1 MQIDRLISS
10 RNEQLANGGLFRSLK
25 LSAFFVGGCCLLSRQ
40 EDYPATESAEMKQ
53 PESASIS
60 RVG

>member
-25 LSAFFVGGCCLLSRQ
+25 LSGFFVGGRCLLSRQ
-40 EDYPATESAEMKQ
+40 EGYPPTQRAEMKQ
-53 PESASIS
+53 A
-60 RVG
+60 